1 MPDLVGKVIDF
12 LSKPIN
18 ISIVIAVFL
27 TSLAI
32 TSLNLLS
39 EEILVRLKVLTFL
52 NEYGFIFV
60 ISLLGSFFFLII
72 QVVMLFFKRNED
84 KKRRKYLEEQQENL
98 FNDPDAYKILKY
110 LYSQHPENGRLP
122 IQNQKVNLLS
132 RFGLIVRISNQTHL
146 EYYEDMNNPMFPYV
160 LQPVAEQRLRNE
172 LGELKKTL

>member
-1 MPDLVGKVIDF
+1 MPELVGKVIDF

-27 TSLAI
+27 TSLFI
-32 TSLNLLS
+32 TGFNFLS
-39 EEILVRLKVLTFL
+39 EEILVRMKLLTFL
-52 NEYGFIFV
+52 NEYGYIFV

-72 QVVMLFFKRNED
+72 QAVMLFLKNHED
-84 KKRRKYLEEQQENL
+84 KKRRKYFEEQQENL
-98 FNDPDAYKILKY
+98 FNDPDAYEILKY

-172 LGELKKTL
+172 LGELKDSL